1 MKAEQ
6 ILDREFL
13 GMRAKILEVAASMDR
28 MDRADGS
35 VDSDP
40 RVALISQAVDI
51 LSSSEPKKAERL
63 QMLFSREYDEN
74 WKQTFWN

>member
-6 ILDREFL
+6 ILEREFL